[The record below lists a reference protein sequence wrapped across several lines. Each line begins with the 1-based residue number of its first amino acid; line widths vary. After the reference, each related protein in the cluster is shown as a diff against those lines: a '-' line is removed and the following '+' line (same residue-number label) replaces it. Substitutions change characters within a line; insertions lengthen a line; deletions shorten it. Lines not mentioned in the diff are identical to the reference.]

1 MKYKKKEGAG
11 MQIKGLKRLK
21 TLCDSLGLDTLA
33 EIQAFY
39 TAHKQDGEALTTTL
53 ERLAKQKTIKK

>member
-1 MKYKKKEGAG
+1 

-39 TAHKQDGEALTTTL
+39 TAHKQEGEALITTL
-53 ERLAKQKTIKK
+53 ERIAKQKNK